1 MTPLAC
7 YIYLFI
13 LLYMLSLECT
23 VNATQVSRVWF
34 IVNLCQLEY

>member
-13 LLYMLSLECT
+13 LLLSLECT

-34 IVNLCQLEY
+34 IVNLRQLEY